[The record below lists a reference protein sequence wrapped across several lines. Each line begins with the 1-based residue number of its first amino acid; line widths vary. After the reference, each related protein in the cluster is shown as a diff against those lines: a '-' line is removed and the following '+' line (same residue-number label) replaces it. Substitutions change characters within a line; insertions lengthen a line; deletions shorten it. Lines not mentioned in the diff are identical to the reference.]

1 MADHIAANSSN
12 WFSVLYRTRI
22 RVDKEEI
29 SIVNLSLLFCLLA
42 VLSAPWLVV
51 GGAIAA
57 LVLGYRFSIQ
67 KNAPGFSGDFD
78 EVVRDAA
85 RNVQSAVDS
94 ATHPEENQ

>member
-22 RVDKEEI
+22 RVDKEDI

-94 ATHPEENQ
+94 GTHPEENQ

>member
-22 RVDKEEI
+22 RVDKEDI

>member
-1 MADHIAANSSN
+1 MADHISANSSN

>member
-1 MADHIAANSSN
+1 MADHISANSSN

-22 RVDKEEI
+22 RVDKEDI
-29 SIVNLSLLFCLLA
+29 SIINLSLLFCLLA

-85 RNVQSAVDS
+85 RNVQNAVDS

>member
-1 MADHIAANSSN
+1 MADHIPANSSN

-22 RVDKEEI
+22 RVDKEDI

-85 RNVQSAVDS
+85 RNVQSAVDN

>member
-42 VLSAPWLVV
+42 MLSAPWLVV

>member
-22 RVDKEEI
+22 RVDKEDI
-29 SIVNLSLLFCLLA
+29 SIINLSLLFCLLA

>member
-22 RVDKEEI
+22 RVDKEDL

>member
-1 MADHIAANSSN
+1 MADHIPTNSSN

-42 VLSAPWLVV
+42 MLSAPWLVV